1 MKYVVQEI
9 DIKHAKDTY
18 QLHKL
23 VFKALAERQLPTQLA
38 DQSYRVSAFQVERML
53 LDCDDHGLSQRLDSM
68 ADLLALAELQERSIQ
83 LFSPS
88 KNP

>member
-1 MKYVVQEI
+1 MGYVVQEI

-23 VFKALAERQLPTQLA
+23 VFKALEERQLPTRLA
-38 DQSYRVSAFQVERML
+38 NQSYRTSAVQVERML
-53 LDCDDHGLSQRLDSM
+53 FDCEHEGARQRLDNM

-83 LFSPS
+83 MV
-88 KNP
+88 